1 MTSRERVRRTLNFE
15 PVDRAPRDLWGPPG
29 IRLFR
34 SAERAEVLKKYP
46 MDMTAPEFRYGDSLL
61 ARGAAGEVGSYVD
74 AWGCVWYASEP
85 GVVGEVKQPPLAS
98 WSDLASY
105 KLPWEL
111 LDRADLTSVDRGCA
125 ATDRFVKAGTEARP
139 FERMQFL
146 RGTENLLID
155 LGYGTPEV
163 YRLRDILHEFFV
175 REMQMWAETDVD
187 CVSFMD
193 DWGSQNALLISP
205 DLWRSFYKPLYRDY
219 CDILH
224 GSGKYVFF
232 HSDGFIEPVI
242 PDLIEIGVD
251 ALNSQLF
258 CMNLEQ
264 IAASYRGRLTFW
276 GEIDRQYILPFGT
289 VQEVQQAV
297 KRVRQALDIGS
308 GGVFAQCSWGMKNPR
323 ENIEAVFEQ
332 WLEPRP

>member
-1 MTSRERVRRTLNFE
+1 MRLQ
-15 PVDRAPRDLWGPPG
+15 DRP
-29 IRLFR
+29 
-34 SAERAEVLKKYP
+34 
-46 MDMTAPEFRYGDSLL
+46 T
-61 ARGAAGEVGSYVD
+61 GS
-74 AWGCVWYASEP
+74 SEP
-85 GVVGEVKQPPLAS
+85 GVVCEVKQPPLAS